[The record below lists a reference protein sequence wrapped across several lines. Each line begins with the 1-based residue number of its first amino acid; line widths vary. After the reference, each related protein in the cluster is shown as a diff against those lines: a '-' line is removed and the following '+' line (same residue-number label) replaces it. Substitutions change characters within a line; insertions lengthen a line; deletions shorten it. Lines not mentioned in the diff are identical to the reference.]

1 MPFPSDG
8 GRLRKVLGAALLV
21 CLPLGPSGCG
31 TEAGAPG
38 DPDPVPEPVV
48 DVGADA
54 TLDGPFDPRDGGLEL
69 IPLAPEAFD
78 PSPHR
83 NGAAG
88 LRWMPETVGAGGG
101 WGDVTGDGLPDV
113 VVVLGAAWP
122 GDGADP
128 DRPPVEIHRNNGDG
142 TFERWE
148 VPGLG
153 GPMYGMGV
161 AMADFEGDDDED
173 LYVTAVGANRLL
185 RNDGSRFTDVTLEM
199 GVAGHARDHSLG
211 YPWSTAA
218 AWFDYDRDGWLDLIS
233 CNYIHWS
240 PEGDLFDTRD
250 GTTKAYATPELYE
263 SDYCELYR
271 NVAGRGFAD
280 VTHASGIG
288 AHTGRAL
295 GILFADF
302 DDDGWPDF
310 MVANDLVPNH
320 LFRNLGDGTFEEVAD
335 SFGVAVDQRG
345 RARAGMGID
354 AADLTLSGRRSIGI
368 GNFTHEAVSL
378 YTEVGESE
386 FADLASSAG
395 LVNPTMNSLTFGL
408 EFQDIDLDGY
418 PDLFLAN
425 GHIEPDIR
433 NFEVTV
439 TFRQFP
445 QFFWNNQRGRLLP
458 RGDRLGPF
466 HQPLVARG
474 IAFADYDR
482 DGDADAL
489 ITVND
494 GPPRVLRTRLR
505 HDTHWARLRLVAAP
519 PNREAIGAR
528 VTAFVGDR
536 VLRRMIRTGSGYL
549 TQSETNPVIVGLGG
563 AKRVDSVRVRWPASG
578 RVESFP
584 SVPAGTEAVLVEG
597 EGR

>member
-1 MPFPSDG
+1 
-8 GRLRKVLGAALLV
+8 
-21 CLPLGPSGCG
+21 
-31 TEAGAPG
+31 
-38 DPDPVPEPVV
+38 
-48 DVGADA
+48 
-54 TLDGPFDPRDGGLEL
+54 
-69 IPLAPEAFD
+69 
-78 PSPHR
+78 
-83 NGAAG
+83 
-88 LRWMPETVGAGGG
+88 
-101 WGDVTGDGLPDV
+101 
-113 VVVLGAAWP
+113 
-122 GDGADP
+122 
-128 DRPPVEIHRNNGDG
+128 
-142 TFERWE
+142 
-148 VPGLG
+148 
-153 GPMYGMGV
+153 
-161 AMADFEGDDDED
+161 
-173 LYVTAVGANRLL
+173 
-185 RNDGSRFTDVTLEM
+185 
-199 GVAGHARDHSLG
+199 
-211 YPWSTAA
+211 
-218 AWFDYDRDGWLDLIS
+218 
-233 CNYIHWS
+233 
-240 PEGDLFDTRD
+240 
-250 GTTKAYATPELYE
+250 
-263 SDYCELYR
+263 
-271 NVAGRGFAD
+271 
-280 VTHASGIG
+280 
-288 AHTGRAL
+288 
-295 GILFADF
+295 
-302 DDDGWPDF
+302 
-310 MVANDLVPNH
+310 
-320 LFRNLGDGTFEEVAD
+320 
-335 SFGVAVDQRG
+335 
-345 RARAGMGID
+345 MGID

-433 NFEVTV
+433 KFEVTV